1 MFKQRISFA
10 LIISVLTIIF
20 FQYCYL
26 KCQESG
32 EGPLMVIEEETFD
45 FGDAEEGTVLTHV
58 FNFKN
63 CGNDTL
69 RIRRVRGT

>member
-1 MFKQRISFA
+1 MLKQRLSFA
-10 LIISVLTIIF
+10 LFISVLTIVF

-32 EGPLMVIEEETFD
+32 EGPLMVLEEESFN
-45 FGDAEEGTVLTHV
+45 FGEVEEGVVLTHV

-63 CGNDTL
+63 CGTDTL
-69 RIRRVRGT
+69 RIKRVRGT